1 MAYLGAGITRF
12 NTADELTVTGDA
24 KIDTNTLV
32 VDSTNNRVGILNAS
46 PATAFDVTGTI
57 TADDVIL
64 SNDMTVADNG
74 KVIFGAGSDLQ
85 IYHDGS
91 NSYVD
96 DTGTGRLYL
105 RGNDR
110 VQIQKYTGEDMI
122 TAIADGAVNLYHNNS
137 KKFETSASGVD
148 VTGTVTADDIILS
161 DADAPSITLT
171 DTTNTLTTL
180 IQSGNSTAIIGTT
193 TDHDLRILTNNTE
206 RMRIDSSGNVGI
218 GETAPA
224 NLLHVKASDTG
235 ITPHASAQ
243 IVLEREGT
251 NYLQFLTAETG
262 TSGIL
267 FGDGSDV
274 DVGGIKYDHNT
285 TAMQF
290 VTEAAERMRL
300 DASGNVGIGTSSPS
314 YKLQI
319 SGTADTDI
327 SIISGNSS
335 GDFASIVFGDTDYPA
350 EGRITYQN
358 SDNAMRFWANRS
370 QAMMIDASGNLLV
383 GKTSA
388 ALASDGFEARAGSH
402 VVVTNSGGTP
412 LLVNRKTNDG
422 NLALFYKDGT
432 SVGSIQSR
440 SGVVSTIILDPR
452 SGGVGLTGTQTA
464 VMPTSN
470 TGVLSNAAMDLG
482 TAGQRFKDL
491 YLSGG
496 AYLGGTGSANHLE
509 DYEEGTWTPLLSGS
523 RPGGGNPTYNNQYGW
538 YTKIGNLIEFNMI
551 IGVNGSTIETQAND
565 FTIAGLPYT
574 NLNSNN
580 ANFPAPVVWPQAG
593 INNTTA
599 TQGYGALIQN
609 NDTTMVVY
617 GFVSGT
623 GNNYVN
629 LKYNQLSTSNSANTV
644 MMRITGTYRTAS

>member
-300 DASGNVGIGTSSPS
+300 DASGN
-314 YKLQI
+314 
-319 SGTADTDI
+319 
-327 SIISGNSS
+327 
-335 GDFASIVFGDTDYPA
+335 
-350 EGRITYQN
+350 
-358 SDNAMRFWANRS
+358 
-370 QAMMIDASGNLLV
+370 LLV

-496 AYLGGTGSANHLE
+496 VYLGGTGSANHLE